1 MATTTPSSAG
11 AAQAVRPPVKP
22 NLVFEEIMR
31 FAYDTFCTNKIRFV
45 LTALGMVI
53 GTASLILVV
62 TIGLTGK
69 QYILGQ
75 IQGIGANMIVVDYS
89 GASSASTSTAPQDL
103 LTMNDLRAV
112 REQVPGVRAASPM
125 VEIHDR
131 IAIPGGKERDV
142 LILGVSLEYAQ
153 VRNLLVL
160 SGRFFDEDDTAA
172 RNKVA
177 DITEKLANKLYGSPQ
192 AAIGHSIKLSG
203 LPFTIIGTFRERVET
218 FGQSEI
224 ADDTLLIPYT
234 VARYYTGDDYVKQ
247 LFFSMGDSSD
257 VPRATEQV
265 RRVVQSRHR
274 PESVYRAENL
284 TQLIEVAGKTANAL
298 TAVLLLISLVTLI
311 VSGVGIMN
319 IMLATVSSRI
329 REIGVRKAV
338 GATNREIK
346 YQFLAEAMF
355 ISLSGGVIGIL
366 IGLALPFSVRFLT
379 SFRIPISGL
388 SAIIAI
394 LVSTI
399 VGVLFGTVPATR
411 AAQLDPVES
420 LRWE

>member
-1 MATTTPSSAG
+1 M
-11 AAQAVRPPVKP
+11 RRKP
-22 NLVFEEIMR
+22 NLVFEEIMH
-31 FAYDTFCTNKIRFV
+31 FAYDTFCTNKVRFA
-45 LTALGMVI
+45 LTAFGMVV

-75 IQGIGANMIVVDYS
+75 IQAIGANMIYAYYEGGSNS
-89 GASSASTSTAPQDL
+89 GNQTVQQDR
-103 LTMNDLRAV
+103 LTLNDLRAV
-112 REQVPGVRAASPM
+112 QQEVPGIRAASPM
-125 VEIHDR
+125 VELHDR
-131 IAIPGGKERDV
+131 VAIGGGKERDV
-142 LILGVSLEYAQ
+142 MELGVSPQYET

-160 SGRFFDEDDTAA
+160 AGRFFDDDDTAA

-177 DITEKLANKLYGSPQ
+177 LMTDKFAAKMFGSPDVAVGKQ
-192 AAIGHSIKLSG
+192 IKLGG
-203 LPFTIIGTFRERVET
+203 LPFTIIGVFRERVET

-224 ADDTLLIPYT
+224 SEDTLLIPFT
-234 VARYYTGDDYVKQ
+234 VARFFTGTDDVKQ
-247 LFFSMGDSSD
+247 IFFSMADSSD
-257 VPRATEQV
+257 VVRATEQIHHV
-265 RRVVQSRHR
+265 LQSRHR
-274 PESVYRAENL
+274 PESVYKVENL
-284 TQLIEVAGKTANAL
+284 SQLLDVAGKTANAL
-298 TAVLLLISLVTLI
+298 TAVLLLISTVTLI

-346 YQFLAEAMF
+346 FQFMAEALF
-355 ISLSGGVIGIL
+355 ISIAGGLIGII
-366 IGLALPFSVRFLT
+366 IGLALPFSLRFLT
-379 SFRIPISGL
+379 SFRVPISGL

-394 LVSTI
+394 VVSTL

-420 LRWE
+420 LRYE